1 LNEECNDAESQTMKG
16 KRCLLFV
23 NDDMPF
29 CKENFSMITVT
40 MHQKT
45 LLEWEA
51 IEIVRKRPL
60 FIIIIVLQLKTN

>member
-1 LNEECNDAESQTMKG
+1 M
-16 KRCLLFV
+16 FV
-23 NDDMPF
+23 VCNDDMPF
-29 CKENFSMITVT
+29 CMDNFTMITVT

-60 FIIIIVLQLKTN
+60 FTIIIVLQSITN